1 MYARTATL
9 LLTLFAMPC
18 LAGVLFEFETTDL
31 TQPELGADT
40 IHTLVDGERI
50 MVDVSGPRG
59 ANADMVYRGD
69 RREMIGI
76 NHEDQSY
83 VVIDD
88 ATIVA
93 IGEQL
98 SGLEAQIQEALKDA
112 PPEQRAMME
121 EMIRQRMPQA
131 RNSAPVP
138 SYSIKPTGESGE
150 ENGFPVRKYELY
162 SDSKLSKVFWVTDWD
177 NVEGARE
184 AVAAFES
191 MADFIS
197 DLQDA
202 MPNFAKSPAVGSHA
216 YEHFDDL
223 DGFPVVTIDIGA
235 DGAPTGETRLKT
247 SAEQEV
253 DPAAFEPPAG
263 YSQMQVMQ

>member
-1 MYARTATL
+1 MNARAATL
-9 LLTLFAMPC
+9 FLTFFAMPC
-18 LAGVLFEFETTDL
+18 FAGVLFEFETTDL
-31 TQPELGADT
+31 TQPEQGADT

-50 MVDVSGPRG
+50 KVDVTGPRG

-88 ATIVA
+88 AMIVA

-98 SGLEAQIQEALKDA
+98 RGLEAQIQEALKDA
-112 PPEQRAMME
+112 PPDQRAMME
-121 EMIRQRMPQA
+121 EMLRQRMPQA
-131 RNSAPVP
+131 RNAAPVP
-138 SYSIKPTGESGE
+138 SYSIKATGESSE
-150 ENGFPVRKYELY
+150 QNGYPVRKYELY
-162 SDSKLSKVFWVTDWD
+162 SDDDLSKVFWVTDWD

-184 AVAAFES
+184 AAGAFES
-191 MADFIS
+191 MADFIN

-202 MPNFAKSPAVGSHA
+202 IPNYAKSPAVGSHA

-223 DGFPVVTIDIGA
+223 DGFPVVTIEIGA
-235 DGAPTGETRLKT
+235 DGSATGETRLKT
-247 SAEQEV
+247 SAEQDV
-253 DPAAFEPPAG
+253 DPATFEPPAG